1 MRDAYKRCQRFL
13 QTIGAEEE
21 ESKEKI
27 MRAFKEQ
34 FLLLAGLKKEDI
46 QKINLDELSNEELQ
60 SIVRQRLLGE
70 MAINGSRQKVV
81 PLQEVKSWIRQ
92 GYEYVASLPNGEA
105 IVKVPF

>member
-1 MRDAYKRCQRFL
+1 V

-27 MRAFKEQ
+27 MRAFKE
-34 FLLLAGLKKEDI
+34 LVPSYWRDLKKEEI

-81 PLQEVKSWIRQ
+81 PLQE
-92 GYEYVASLPNGEA
+92 
-105 IVKVPF
+105 